1 MSAKSSP
8 TPGDTLPLLTFRNHG
23 PGPDIAATRSFRAN
37 PVRRYLLTVGVS
49 MLLPMIVLAW
59 LLGSFVVVRIT
70 EHIAQAGSA
79 EIAANVSAVLRQS
92 GLGMESAGESVVV
105 RDGVTS
111 SLDQWQYF
119 TTIVQRNPNTVGV
132 LLYDSDATIAYA
144 DDRTRIGVQPTP
156 DAALK
161 TALAGQRAT
170 RVASSLFSDPGS
182 TYAVLVPLIDG
193 QGNVEGVVEVEHDI
207 GPLRQDI
214 VLARWLIT
222 LGITASSLAMLGMT
236 IFFTTR
242 LARRSYIDPV
252 TKLPNYSYLE
262 SASRVVLK
270 RNAKRGKGAA
280 VVLLD
285 VDRFKLVNDTLGRI
299 QGDRMLRDL
308 ADRLREVVRSGDYV
322 ARLGGDEFAVLLSG
336 ADEATTH
343 AAIERVVGAVARP
356 FEAGGRDIRLEAS
369 AGVALFPRD
378 GVDLDSLLQRAEMA
392 MYRAKELRLPVS
404 YYLHDS
410 DPAKHH
416 SLYLESDLRAA
427 VERDELKLVYQPV
440 CHLQTGEIVGL
451 ESLMRWNHPVRGV
464 VSPALFIPVAEES
477 GFINRLDMWALK
489 AATLQLAEWVRLG
502 STVMVSVNL
511 SAQSVSDNALPEQI
525 AELLRETGAPPEK
538 LVLEIT
544 ERSALYDIESSA
556 GILERIRETGVRI
569 ALDDFGRG
577 YSSLGTLENLP
588 ITFLKLDAGFTRG
601 IGIAPKDEH
610 LIRAINIF
618 AKGMGI
624 PFVTE
629 GIENEE
635 QRRWLIN
642 EGVRYGQGFLFAR
655 PVTAADVILPFASGA
670 GAELIGDVPFERGL
684 AGREPN

>member
-1 MSAKSSP
+1 M
-8 TPGDTLPLLTFRNHG
+8 
-23 PGPDIAATRSFRAN
+23 
-37 PVRRYLLTVGVS
+37 RRYLITVAVS
-49 MLLPMIVLAW
+49 TLLPMTVLAW

-92 GLGMESAGESVVV
+92 GLGMETAGDSIVV
-105 RDGVTS
+105 RDGVAN
-111 SLDQWQYF
+111 SLDRWRYF
-119 TTIVQRNPNTVGV
+119 TTIVERNPNTVGV
-132 LLYDSDATIAYA
+132 LVYDADANIAYS
-144 DDRTRIGVQPTP
+144 DDRSIVGAEPTP

-161 TALAGQRAT
+161 TAMAGERAT
-170 RVASSLFSDPGS
+170 RVSSSLFADPGS

-207 GPLRQDI
+207 GPLRRDI

-222 LGITASSLAMLGMT
+222 LGITISSLAMLVVT
-236 IFFTTR
+236 IFLTTR

-252 TKLPNYSYLE
+252 TRLPNYSYLE
-262 SASRVVLK
+262 SASRVVLR
-270 RNAKRGKGAA
+270 RNAKRGNGAA
-280 VVLLD
+280 LVLLD

-356 FEAGGRDIRLEAS
+356 FEASGRDIRLEAS

-378 GVDLDSLLQRAEMA
+378 GQHLDSLLQRAEMA

-410 DPAKHH
+410 DPGKRH

-427 VERDELKLVYQPV
+427 LERDELQLVYQPV
-440 CHLQTGEIVGL
+440 CHLQSGEIVGL

-464 VSPALFIPVAEES
+464 VSPGLFIPVAEES
-477 GFINRLDMWALK
+477 GFINRLDMWALR
-489 AATLQLAEWVRLG
+489 AATQQLAEWVELG
-502 STVMVSVNL
+502 STVRVSVNL
-511 SAQSVSDNALPEQI
+511 SAQSVSDSSLPEQI
-525 AELLRETGAPPEK
+525 AELLQETGAPPER

-556 GILERIRETGVRI
+556 GILERVRETGVRI

-577 YSSLGTLENLP
+577 YSSLGTLEDLP
-588 ITFLKLDAGFTRG
+588 ITFLKLDGGFTRG
-601 IGIAPKDEH
+601 IGIAAKDEH

-624 PFVTE
+624 PFVIE
-629 GIENEE
+629 GIENER
-635 QRRWLIN
+635 QRSWLVN

-655 PVTAADVILPFASGA
+655 PVSAADVILPFPSRAGSELASGGRLDGVVA
-670 GAELIGDVPFERGL
+670 S
-684 AGREPN
+684 REPN

>member
-1 MSAKSSP
+1 M
-8 TPGDTLPLLTFRNHG
+8 
-23 PGPDIAATRSFRAN
+23 
-37 PVRRYLLTVGVS
+37 RRYLITMAVS
-49 MLLPMIVLAW
+49 MLLPMIALAW
-59 LLGSFVVVRIT
+59 LLGSFVLVRIT

-92 GLGMESAGESVVV
+92 GLGMESAGDSVVV
-105 RDGVTS
+105 RDGVTG
-111 SLDQWQYF
+111 SLERWRYF
-119 TTIVQRNPNTVGV
+119 STIVERNPNTVGV
-132 LLYDSDATIAYA
+132 LVYDADAAIAYS
-144 DDRTRIGVQPTP
+144 DDRTEVGATP
-156 DAALK
+156 EADAALK

-170 RVASSLFSDPGS
+170 RVSSSLFSDPGS
-182 TYAVLVPLIDG
+182 TYAVLVPLVDG
-193 QGNVEGVVEVEHDI
+193 QGDLEGIVEVEHDI

-252 TKLPNYSYLE
+252 TGLANYSYLE
-262 SASRVVLK
+262 SAARVVLK

-308 ADRLREVVRSGDYV
+308 ADRLRDVVRSGDYV

-410 DPAKHH
+410 DPGKRH

-427 VERDELKLVYQPV
+427 LERNELQLVYQPV
-440 CHLQTGEIVGL
+440 CHLETGDIVGL

-477 GFINRLDMWALK
+477 GFINRLDMWALRT
-489 AATLQLAEWVRLG
+489 ATQQLAAWSRLG
-502 STVMVSVNL
+502 STVLISVNL
-511 SAQSVSDNALPEQI
+511 SAQSVSDSSLPEQI
-525 AELLRETGAPPEK
+525 ADLLQETGAPADR

-556 GILERIRETGVRI
+556 GILERVRETGVRI

-577 YSSLGTLENLP
+577 YSSLGTLDNLP

-601 IGIAPKDEH
+601 IGVASKDEH

-629 GIENEE
+629 GIETEE
-635 QRRWLIN
+635 QRRWLVE
-642 EGVRYGQGFLFAR
+642 EGVRYGQGYLFAR
-655 PVTAADVILPFASGA
+655 PVPATDVILPFPSGA
-670 GAELIGDVPFERGL
+670 GTAL
-684 AGREPN
+684 AGSARTSGTLGSTEPN